1 MVAAKELKE
10 LSDVHARL
18 LDALGHVIFGQR
30 EAIDHAI
37 AALLCDGHVLLTG
50 GAASAKGL
58 LALSLSRALQLDF
71 RRVQFTPDLMPSDIT
86 GSEILDEDT
95 RSGHR
100 VARFV
105 PGPIFTNILMADE
118 INRTPP
124 KTQAALL
131 EGMQEKQVS
140 AGNETRPLPRPFF
153 VIATK
158 TNIESDGVYPLPE
171 AQQDRFMLNI
181 EMGTLS
187 EAEELDVVLKD
198 PASNLANVRPV
209 LDGEQLLAFQRI
221 VRDVAV
227 PRDVQQF
234 IVNLTTA
241 SRPGTPNAS
250 DAVGKYVAWGA
261 GVRATQY
268 LALGAKAL
276 AALDSREAAAVAD
289 VRRMALPVMRH
300 RIGVNFLAEND
311 SVAPAD
317 IVALLL
323 ENVRS

>member
-1 MVAAKELKE
+1 MVPSEQLKQLAEVHTKLLGEL
-10 LSDVHARL
+10 
-18 LDALGHVIFGQR
+18 GQVIMGQR

-37 AALLCDGHVLLTG
+37 AALLCNGHVLLTG
-50 GAASAKGL
+50 GAACAKGL
-58 LALSLSRALQLDF
+58 LAQSLSRALQLQF
-71 RRVQFTPDLMPSDIT
+71 KRIQFTPDLMPSDIT
-86 GSEILDEDT
+86 GSEVLDEDAHT
-95 RSGHR
+95 GRR

-131 EGMQEKQVS
+131 EGMQERQVS
-140 AGNETRPLPRPFF
+140 AGGETRPLPKPFF

-158 TNIESDGVYPLPE
+158 TNIETDGTYPLPE

-187 EAEELDVVLKD
+187 QADELEVVLKD
-198 PASNLANVRPV
+198 PASNLGKIRPI
-209 LDGEQLLAFQRI
+209 LDGEQLLAFQRV
-221 VRDVAV
+221 VRDIAV
-227 PRDVQQF
+227 PADVQQY

-241 SRPGTPNAS
+241 SRPGTPQAIE
-250 DAVGKYVAWGA
+250 AAGKYVAWGA

-276 AALDSREAAAVAD
+276 AALESRETATVAD
-289 VRRMALPVMRH
+289 VRRVALPVMRH

-311 SVAPAD
+311 AVTPAS
-317 IVALLL
+317 IVSLLL
-323 ENVRS
+323 EKLR